1 MALRVALVVRVARTL
16 QNNPEILDLY
26 SSHTT
31 LHKAIMT
38 IAYACIL
45 FMGLL
50 PYVAAGIAKKG
61 FEGYDNGMPRQWL
74 AKQTGFRA
82 RANAAQ
88 ANLFESL
95 PLFFAA
101 VIIASIANVPQ
112 TRIDLLA
119 LGFVAARIAYL
130 ACYVA
135 DWPTTRSIVWLFGI
149 ICVVTLFFQI

>member
-1 MALRVALVVRVARTL
+1 
-16 QNNPEILDLY
+16 
-26 SSHTT
+26 
-31 LHKAIMT
+31 MT

-45 FMGLL
+45 FMGLF

-61 FEGYDNGMPRQWL
+61 FEQYDNANPRQWL

-101 VIIASIANVPQ
+101 VIIAHIANAPQ
-112 TRIDLLA
+112 SRVDMLA
-119 LGFVAARIAYL
+119 VAFVVARIAYL
-130 ACYVA
+130 ICYIA
-135 DWPTTRSIVWLFGI
+135 NWPTARSIVWLLGL
-149 ICVVTLFFQI
+149 ICVVAIFCQV

>member
-1 MALRVALVVRVARTL
+1 MTL
-16 QNNPEILDLY
+16 
-26 SSHTT
+26 
-31 LHKAIMT
+31 
-38 IAYACIL
+38 AYWCVL
-45 FMGLL
+45 FMGLF

-95 PLFFAA
+95 PFFFAA
-101 VIIASIANVPQ
+101 VIIASIANAPQ
-112 TRIDLLA
+112 GRIDLLA

-130 ACYVA
+130 VCYVA
-135 DWPTTRSIVWLFGI
+135 NWPTTRSIVWLAGI
-149 ICVVTLFFQI
+149 ACVVTIFFQI

>member
-1 MALRVALVVRVARTL
+1 
-16 QNNPEILDLY
+16 
-26 SSHTT
+26 
-31 LHKAIMT
+31 MT
-38 IAYACIL
+38 IAYWCVL
-45 FMGLL
+45 FMGLF

-95 PLFFAA
+95 PFFFAA
-101 VIIASIANVPQ
+101 VIIASIAQAPQ
-112 TRIDLLA
+112 NRIDLLA

-130 ACYVA
+130 ICYVA
-135 DWPTTRSIVWLFGI
+135 NWSTTRSIVWTCGI
-149 ICVVTLFFQI
+149 ACVVAIFFQI

>member
-1 MALRVALVVRVARTL
+1 
-16 QNNPEILDLY
+16 
-26 SSHTT
+26 
-31 LHKAIMT
+31 MT
-38 IAYACIL
+38 IAFACVL

-61 FEGYDNGMPRQWL
+61 FDNYDNGQPRAWL

-101 VIIASIANVPQ
+101 VIIASVMHAPQ
-112 TRIDLLA
+112 ARLDILA
-119 LGFVAARIAYL
+119 IGFVIARIAYL
-130 ACYVA
+130 ICYVA
-135 DWPTTRSIVWLFGI
+135 NWPTVRSLVWLCGLA
-149 ICVVTLFFQI
+149 CVIAIFCQI

>member
-1 MALRVALVVRVARTL
+1 
-16 QNNPEILDLY
+16 
-26 SSHTT
+26 
-31 LHKAIMT
+31 MT
-38 IAYACIL
+38 IAYACLL
-45 FMGLL
+45 FMGIF

-61 FEGYDNGMPRQWL
+61 FENYDNSMPRQWL

-101 VIIASIANVPQ
+101 VIIASINNAPQ

-119 LGFVAARIAYL
+119 LGFVAARIAFLICYL
-130 ACYVA
+130 AN
-135 DWPTTRSIVWLFGI
+135 WPTTRSIVWLIGL
-149 ICVVTLFFQI
+149 ICVIAIFCQI